1 MFPISAYQTKYQVE
15 FSSRSEPLLDALPIK
30 PPVFKRWTLPNK
42 PPVDPKPRAKPPDA
56 NVAFELVLWTIP
68 FAIAIERKPPE
79 FTLWTFP
86 SDLAT
91 KPRAKPPNDAPK
103 PVPPP
108 EPPDPDSSIGVP
120 FAAYFPHGG
129 DHGTIFPGA

>member
-1 MFPISAYQTKYQVE
+1 MLWEVGVVILGSLNMTLILTSKRNIRVPLPL
-15 FSSRSEPLLDALPIK
+15 SSTGGLKSGGVK
-30 PPVFKRWTLPNK
+30 KTM
-42 PPVDPKPRAKPPDA
+42 
-56 NVAFELVLWTIP
+56 
-68 FAIAIERKPPE
+68 PPE

-103 PVPPP
+103 PMSPP
-108 EPPDPDSSIGVP
+108 EPPDSDSSIGVP